1 MPKLLYMLLYIDV
14 LGTLDKLKPSD
25 IKGSSSL
32 KWWSWGECRGNL
44 ELTNDPEVT
53 GELGIYLKTQSCN

>member
-25 IKGSSSL
+25 IKGYSSL
-32 KWWSWGECRGNL
+32 KWWSWGE
-44 ELTNDPEVT
+44 PSVT
-53 GELGIYLKTQSCN
+53 IMISSDV

>member
-32 KWWSWGECRGNL
+32 KWWSWGAPFL
-44 ELTNDPEVT
+44 SLLMFSDV
-53 GELGIYLKTQSCN
+53 

>member
-25 IKGSSSL
+25 IKGSSSF
-32 KWWSWGECRGNL
+32 KWWSWGA
-44 ELTNDPEVT
+44 PSVT
-53 GELGIYLKTQSCN
+53 IMMSSNV